1 MALLIGFLGC
11 LGGAVLLSWWLSNR
25 RRFQMR
31 ALSMRL
37 GWSFRYGAA
46 ARVEA
51 AVEQFTSVAPH
62 LSPQAM
68 NTLTGWL
75 RVGARRLPAV
85 MGDHSIDQD
94 PRGVG
99 QSRGKKQVFSY
110 LAVQL
115 PLTQTPELLIQKE
128 GLSDIVPQL
137 HGPELVK
144 MESEAFNRKVLV
156 RCSQRKFAFDVIHPR
171 MMEFLMD
178 DGAPTVEIR
187 GGWMRVTNGT
197 HLWRP
202 AEFIGWVSWSERFLA
217 MWPEYLWED
226 RHAS

>member
-1 MALLIGFLGC
+1 
-11 LGGAVLLSWWLSNR
+11 WWISNR

-31 ALSMRL
+31 SLSMRL
-37 GWSFRYGAA
+37 GWSFRYDAA

-51 AVEQFTSVAPH
+51 ALEQITSLAPN
-62 LSPQAM
+62 LSTQEM

-75 RVGARRLPAV
+75 RVGARRLPSV

-99 QSRGKKQVFSY
+99 QGQGKRRVFSY

-115 PLTQTPELLIQKE
+115 PVTQTPELLIQKE
-128 GLSDIVPQL
+128 GLIDIAPQL
-137 HGPELVK
+137 QGPERVK

-156 RCSQRKFAFDVIHPR
+156 RCDQRKFAFDVIHPR

-178 DGAPTVEIR
+178 DRVPAVEIR
-187 GGWMRVTNGT
+187 AGWMRVTNGS

-202 AEFIGWVSWSERFLA
+202 AEFIEWVSWSERFLA
-217 MWPEYLWED
+217 MWPEYL
-226 RHAS
+226 